1 MKTLSTKALIGLFV
15 NENPVNKNPDWV
27 YLSIKILSTKTLST
41 KPLMYCISA
50 ACLVLFHDTEPLFK
64 DGGAP
69 FDEAA
74 RKPLELLR
82 VNSGRHKRRRVG
94 NRNEAGRLLRHNRPS
109 RDSRGWDSSRHL
121 GHNRHRLSR
130 FNARALRLVTSVTA
144 VSKTVANLRK

>member
-1 MKTLSTKALIGLFV
+1 MHFQKAEKCQQKAG
-15 NENPVNKNPDWV
+15 V
-27 YLSIKILSTKTLST
+27 YLSIKTLST
-41 KPLMYCISA
+41 KPTMYCISDT
-50 ACLVLFHDTEPLFK
+50 CLVLFHDTEPLFK

-82 VNSGRHKRRRVG
+82 VNSGGHKRRRVCHG
-94 NRNEAGRLLRHNRPS
+94 NEAGRLLRHNRPS

-121 GHNRHRLSR
+121 CHNRHRFGC
-130 FNARALRLVTSVTA
+130 FNPWTLRLVASVTA